1 VAEVPSREH
10 PPGTVLAVAQQG
22 YMIGG
27 RLLREAIVAVS
38 TMPPAS
44 SGQDNNDAASGD
56 GDAPPK

>member
-1 VAEVPSREH
+1 
-10 PPGTVLAVAQQG
+10 
-22 YMIGG
+22 MIGG

-44 SGQDNNDAASGD
+44 SGEDNSGAASGD